1 MLGRDAVALV
11 GAERAREMRLYDDK
25 VLREGRPVTYEE
37 ETATPEGRRSLLITK
52 GPLRDE
58 AGQVMGMFGISRDIT
73 ERVRSEQLLRQLS
86 QAVEQSPVGIVITDV
101 KGRIEFINEA
111 ITRISGFT
119 PQDALGQD
127 LRQMQRNLAPAA
139 HEAQMRSALAAGS
152 PWQGEF
158 STTRK
163 DGQTYAEFV
172 HVAPVRQASGQVTHY
187 LFIVEDITAKKR
199 QGAELDRH
207 RHHLEELVDER
218 SLQLQQAN
226 AELLLARDHAEAAN
240 RAKSTFLANMSHE
253 IRTPLNAI
261 VGLTHLLNRDARDPK
276 ARERLG
282 KVTEAAGHLLQ
293 VISDVLDLSKIEA
306 DRIELEDIDFSL
318 ADVISRSCALVAE
331 RAQAKGLAVVVQ
343 AAGAPDALRGDPTRL
358 QQALLNLLSNAVK
371 FTERGRIDVRAE
383 LLAREGEM
391 LHLRLAVRDTGIGI
405 ARADLAGLF
414 EAFVQTDSSTTRRF
428 GGTGL
433 GLAIT
438 RRLARLMGGE
448 VDMSS
453 EPGVGSEFRFSVRLR
468 AGQSTAAPL
477 PPPLADAEAALRARG
492 AGARVLLVEDN
503 PVNQDVAL
511 ELIQSA
517 GLHVDV
523 AGNGVEALARMQD
536 QRYDIVLMDMQ
547 MPVMDGLEA
556 TRRMRQSPDG
566 RALPILAMTANA
578 FGEDRAACLAAG
590 MNDHVA
596 KPVDAATLY
605 AALLRWLP
613 ARAAGAVGAAAAP
626 ARRPEPAPPQPGVP
640 AIAGLDAAQALR
652 FVDGRADVYLRV
664 LRQFA
669 QHYRD
674 GAELLAGLMA
684 RGAWDELK
692 RTAHSIKGA
701 AAAIGALRLPALADA
716 LERTLATA
724 QPAAATAAALAAL
737 EQELRSVVTALQAAL
752 QAGLPE
758 EALAAGSHA
767 GAVPAGELDRLE
779 ALLHGGDYESVALFR
794 GLAGDLRAQYGSAVD
809 AIEAALSRF
818 DCPGA
823 EAALRALRA
832 G

>member
-1 MLGRDAVALV
+1 MKV
-11 GAERAREMRLYDDK
+11 YDDQ
-25 VLREGRPVTYEE
+25 VLREDRHLTYEDE
-37 ETATPEGRRSLLITK
+37 ADTPEGRKIYLVTK
-52 GPLRDE
+52 GPLHDA
-58 AGQVMGMFGISRDIT
+58 AGQVMGLFGIARDIT
-73 ERVRSEQLLRQLS
+73 ERMQSRQLLRKLS
-86 QAVEQSPVGIVITDV
+86 QAVEQSPVGIVICDAR
-101 KGRIEFINEA
+101 GRVEFINEA

-119 PQDALGQD
+119 PEDALGQD
-127 LRQMQRNLAPAA
+127 LRKSQRDLAPAE

-163 DGQTYAEFV
+163 DGQAYDEFV
-172 HVAPVRQASGQVTHY
+172 HVAPVRQADGQVTHY
-187 LFIVEDITAKKR
+187 LFIVEDITAHKR

-207 RHHLEELVDER
+207 RHHLQELVDER
-218 SLQLQQAN
+218 TLQLNQAN

-240 RAKSTFLANMSHE
+240 RAKSAFLANMSHE

-261 VGLTHLLNRDARDPK
+261 VGLAHLLSRDARDPK

-306 DRIELEDIDFSL
+306 DKIVLESIDFSL
-318 ADVISRSCALVAE
+318 SDVISRSCALVAD
-331 RAQAKGLAVVVQ
+331 RAQAKGLALVVQ
-343 AAGAPDALRGDPTRL
+343 AKGAPDALRGDPTRL

-371 FTERGRIDVRAE
+371 FTERGRITVGAE
-383 LLAREGEM
+383 LVAREGEM

-405 ARADLAGLF
+405 ARAHLAGLF
-414 EAFVQTDSSTTRRF
+414 EAFVQTDTSTTRRF

-448 VDMSS
+448 VDVSS
-453 EPGVGSEFRFSVRLR
+453 EPGVGSEFRFTVRLR
-468 AGQSTAAPL
+468 AGQAAAALPATPL
-477 PPPLADAEAALRARG
+477 DAEAALHARG
-492 AGARVLLVEDN
+492 HEVRVLLVEDN

-511 ELIQSA
+511 ELIRSA
-517 GLHVDV
+517 GLRVDV
-523 AGNGVEALARMQD
+523 AGNGVEALAKMQD
-536 QRYDIVLMDMQ
+536 SHYDIVLMDMQ

-556 TRRMRQSPDG
+556 TRRMRKVHDA

-578 FGEDRAACLAAG
+578 FDEDRAACLAAG

-605 AALLRWLP
+605 AALHRWLP
-613 ARAAGAVGAAAAP
+613 ARAAGAAGAPVRRPAP
-626 ARRPEPAPPQPGVP
+626 APAHEGIP
-640 AIAGLDAAQALR
+640 AIEGLDMALAMR

-684 RGAWDELK
+684 QGAWDELK
-692 RTAHSIKGA
+692 RTAHSIRGA

-716 LERTLATA
+716 LERSLATA
-724 QPAAATAAALAAL
+724 QPGAATTAALAAL
-737 EQELRSVVTALQAAL
+737 EQELRSVVAAL

-758 EALAAGSHA
+758 EARATGSHT

-779 ALLHGGDYESVALFR
+779 ALLHGGDYESLALYR
-794 GLAGDLRAQYGSAVD
+794 RLAGDLRAQYGADVD
-809 AIEAALSRF
+809 EIEAALSRF